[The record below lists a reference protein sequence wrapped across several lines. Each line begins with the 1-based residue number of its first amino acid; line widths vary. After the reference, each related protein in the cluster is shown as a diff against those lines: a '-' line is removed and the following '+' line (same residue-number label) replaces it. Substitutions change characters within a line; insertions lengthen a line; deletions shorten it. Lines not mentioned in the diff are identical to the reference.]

1 MTIEAGTL
9 EELTHVLQ
17 EHGMVLLSDVHF
29 VRAPY
34 RYHHRWTCTLE

>member
-9 EELTHVLQ
+9 EELTHALQ
-17 EHGMVLLSDVHF
+17 EQGMVLLSDVHF

-34 RYHHRWTCTLE
+34 RHDHVWTCTLE